1 MCETFQATV
10 FMRNF
15 FDEATIAHYGCQ
27 HQRGPEYF
35 AEACRREHRAA
46 MKILIVMNLPY
57 YPAHGGANKSNR
69 IVAELL
75 AARGHAVHMVAPAL
89 GVPPRTN
96 LGELRSSLDE
106 QGARVEGGDNGTWR
120 YEIRGVHLHAVTDRH
135 RLRETLVHCIDSLRP
150 EWVIVSSEEPS
161 QSLLQAALTH
171 ASGRVA
177 YMLHTPNFLPFGPL
191 AFYPGRKRAA
201 LVEKV
206 TCIIA
211 ASQFGADY
219 VNRWSSAR
227 TVVCHLPVY
236 GEGPFPLFET
246 TDREFVTLFN
256 PCRYKGIDIFASL
269 AEALPDTGFAA
280 VTSWGTTNA
289 DLERLR
295 ALPNVTILPACDDI
309 DETFRRTK
317 ILLMPSLWLE
327 NFGLT
332 LIEAMLR
339 GIPVLAAD
347 VGGLPEAKLGTKF
360 VLPVKPIERFS
371 DEVDENNLPVGIVP
385 EQDTEPW
392 REALEKLIANQE
404 LYADECLAARTAATK
419 FVEGLDISTLE
430 CILERHF

>member
-1 MCETFQATV
+1 MVLHISVGLRARKTLDG
-10 FMRNF
+10 RSR
-15 FDEATIAHYGCQ
+15 Y
-27 HQRGPEYF
+27 
-35 AEACRREHRAA
+35 EHRIT

-69 IVAELL
+69 IIAELL
-75 AARGHAVHMVAPAL
+75 AARSHAVQVVAPAI
-89 GVPPRTN
+89 GVPPRMN
-96 LGELRSSLDE
+96 LVDLRSSLDE
-106 QGARVEGGDNGTWR
+106 QGVRVESGDTSAWQ

-135 RLRETLVHCIDSLRP
+135 RLRETLVRCMDSLRP

-171 ASGRVA
+171 APGRIA

-191 AFYPGRKRAA
+191 AFYPGRKRTA

-206 TCIIA
+206 TCVIA

-219 VNRWSSAR
+219 VNRWSSAK
-227 TVVCHLPVY
+227 TVVCYPPVY
-236 GEGPFPLFET
+236 GKGPFPLFESAG
-246 TDREFVTLFN
+246 REFVTLVN
-256 PCRYKGIDIFASL
+256 PCRYKGIDIFANL
-269 AEALPDTGFAA
+269 TQALPDVAFAA

-295 ALPNVTILPACDDI
+295 ALPNVTIFPACDDI
-309 DETFRRTK
+309 DEIFRRTK
-317 ILLMPSLWLE
+317 VLLMPSLWLE

-339 GIPVLAAD
+339 GIPVLAAN

-371 DEVDENNLPVGIVP
+371 HEVDENNLPVGIVP
-385 EQDTEPW
+385 EQDVEPW
-392 REALEKLIANQE
+392 RDALETLIANQE
-404 LYADECLAARTAATK
+404 LYAGECRAAQAAATK
-419 FVEGLDISTLE
+419 FVEGLDISALE
-430 CILERHF
+430 QVLTRHF

>member
-1 MCETFQATV
+1 MAA
-10 FMRNF
+10 N
-15 FDEATIAHYGCQ
+15 IK
-27 HQRGPEYF
+27 RGPEYF
-35 AEACRREHRAA
+35 AEACQSEHRVT

-57 YPAHGGANKSNR
+57 YPARGGANKSNR

-75 AARGHAVHMVAPAL
+75 AARGHAVHVVAPAL
-89 GVPPRTN
+89 GVPPQTN
-96 LGELRSSLDE
+96 LAELRSSLDE
-106 QGARVEGGDNGTWR
+106 QGVRVEAGDTRAWR
-120 YEIRGVHLHAVTDRH
+120 YEIRGVHLHAVTNRQ
-135 RLRETLVHCIDSLRP
+135 RLRETLVHSIDSLHP

-161 QSLLQAALTH
+161 QNLLQAALMH
-171 ASGRVA
+171 APGRVA

-191 AFYPGRKRAA
+191 AFYPGQKRAA

-206 TCIIA
+206 TCVIA
-211 ASQFGADY
+211 ASQFSADY
-219 VNRWSSAR
+219 VSRWSSAR
-227 TVVCHLPVY
+227 TVACHLPVY
-236 GEGPFPLFET
+236 GNGPFPLFET
-246 TDREFVTLFN
+246 AGREFVTLVN

-269 AEALPDTGFAA
+269 AEALPDVAFAA

-295 ALPNVTILPACDDI
+295 ALPNVTIFPACDDI
-309 DETFRRTK
+309 GEIFRRTK

-327 NFGLT
+327 SFGLT

-371 DEVDENNLPVGIVP
+371 DEVDENNLPMGIVP

-392 REALEKLIANQE
+392 RDALEKLIANQE
-404 LYADECLAARTAATK
+404 LYAGECLAACAAATK
-419 FVEGLDISTLE
+419 FVEGLDISAFE
-430 CILERHF
+430 SILTERI